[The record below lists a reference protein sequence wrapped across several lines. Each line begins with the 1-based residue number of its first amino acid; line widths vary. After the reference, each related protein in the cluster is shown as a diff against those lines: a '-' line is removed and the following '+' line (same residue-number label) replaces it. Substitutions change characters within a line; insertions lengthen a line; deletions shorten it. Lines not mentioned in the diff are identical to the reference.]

1 MPAGTHHVHHH
12 RTSAAAG
19 GHLTRANTERPGRGG
34 TEPLTAR
41 SPLGLRLALSVWGE
55 VVTIAATVVFVL
67 TGHPGWAAV
76 SAALWLLVTIDLV
89 VVSVR
94 LRKNRQPP
102 SPWR

>member
-1 MPAGTHHVHHH
+1 MPAGTHHAHHH
-12 RTSAAAG
+12 RISAAAG
-19 GHLTRANTERPGRGG
+19 GHLTRADTERPGRGG

-41 SPLGLRLALSVWGE
+41 SPLGPRLALSVWGE
-55 VVTIAATVVFVL
+55 VVTIAATVVFVF

-94 LRKNRQPP
+94 LRAHRQPP